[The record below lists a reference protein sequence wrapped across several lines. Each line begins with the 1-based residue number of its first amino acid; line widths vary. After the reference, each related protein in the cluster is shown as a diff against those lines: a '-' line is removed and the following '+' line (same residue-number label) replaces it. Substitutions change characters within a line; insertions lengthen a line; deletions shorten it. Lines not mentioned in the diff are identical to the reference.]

1 MPDGKIPRPSGG
13 FGCEYRFLESFGIT
27 PEATYPTG
35 VTNTFLHLMKIPMI
49 MDNDR
54 EALQLALMCCP
65 EAEDHDHMKLIRIP
79 NTAHIGEIEISEGLL
94 PLAKANPNIEI
105 LTDLYDLPFDGQGNL
120 F

>member
-1 MPDGKIPRPSGG
+1 
-13 FGCEYRFLESFGIT
+13 
-27 PEATYPTG
+27 
-35 VTNTFLHLMKIPMI
+35 
-49 MDNDR
+49 
-54 EALQLALMCCP
+54 
-65 EAEDHDHMKLIRIP
+65 MKLIRIP

>member
-1 MPDGKIPRPSGG
+1 MSDGKIPRPSGG

-35 VTNTFLHLMKIPMI
+35 VTNTFLHLMKIPMV

-54 EALQLALMCCP
+54 EAIQLALCCCS
-65 EAEDHDHMKLIRIP
+65 EAEDQARKKLIRIP
-79 NTAHIGEIEISEGLL
+79 DTAHIEYMEISEGLL
-94 PLAKANPNIEI
+94 PQALADPRIEVQEG
-105 LTDLYDLPFDGQGNL
+105 PFDWSFDAGGNL